1 MTTVRRVVPLS
12 LALLCGCNSNFENP
26 FANSTRTSP
35 PRASSA
41 VIFTSNI
48 GATPGAGREL
58 FAVDADGSGLTQLT
72 FCATPARPCD
82 TSQGSPAPDR
92 QRVIVRRRLDSNLNG
107 RLEAG
112 DGDALLFV
120 DLVRGTEAGLVP
132 AAGQVSAIDWS
143 PTGDV
148 LVFSAAGDGGLEDL
162 FRADPNG
169 ENNRNLT
176 ASAAAR
182 ERGGRVDPSGT
193 VAVYERIET
202 GAKPAVF
209 VFLDRARQVRITTPA
224 EGSEALAG
232 TPYIV
237 GSDADPAFS
246 PDGRSIVFR
255 RLTSTG
261 AGGLGTW
268 DVMTVRNDGAGLAV
282 VASGPD
288 FRGAPDWGAAGL
300 VFEEGDGATGTRRL
314 VSMQAD
320 GSGRRV
326 LVTAAPGTDLSYPRW
341 LP

>member
-1 MTTVRRVVPLS
+1 MATVKRVVPLAM
-12 LALLCGCNSNFENP
+12 ALLYGCNSNFDNP
-26 FANSTRTSP
+26 FANSTRTVP
-35 PRASSA
+35 PRATSA
-41 VIFTSNI
+41 VVFASNLH
-48 GATPGAGREL
+48 AAPGAGREL
-58 FAVDADGSGLTQLT
+58 FAVDGDGAGLTQLT
-72 FCATPARPCD
+72 FCATTARPCD
-82 TSQGSPAPDR
+82 TSEVSAAPDR
-92 QRVIVRRRLDSNLNG
+92 QRVIVRRRIDSNGNG

-132 AAGQVSAIDWS
+132 ATGLVAAIDWS

-148 LVFSAAGDGGLEDL
+148 LVFAANGEGSLEDL

-176 ASAAAR
+176 ATADVR

-193 VAVYERIET
+193 VAVYERVEA
-202 GAKPAVF
+202 GAKPAIF
-209 VFLDRARQVRITTPA
+209 VFIDRARQVRITTPA
-224 EGSEALAG
+224 EGTAALAG

-268 DVMTVRNDGAGLAV
+268 DIVKVAADGTALTV
-282 VASGPD
+282 VAGGPD
-288 FRGAPDWGAAGL
+288 FRGAPDWGTAGI
-300 VFEEGDGATGTRRL
+300 VYEEADGVSGARRL
-314 VSMQAD
+314 VVVQPD

-326 LVTAAPGTDLSYPRW
+326 LVTAAPGTDLSRPRW
-341 LP
+341 LR